1 MRCHLASHWF
11 PGLETEEVRPD
22 EPDQHSA
29 HTIERRRRGGSQA
42 GSGSGRSA
50 LTWERVIRAVAG
62 AAVLSVAGV
71 AAIVSY
77 SHIYELGRT
86 HGQTGAAARP
96 LPLSVDG
103 LIVAASL
110 VLLIEARAGQ
120 SGPPLARVMLG
131 LGVAA
136 TIAANI
142 AYGAAY
148 GLTGAAVSAW
158 PAVAFIGSAEL
169 LVASIRRAR
178 PVPATIPAEVAVPAV
193 SRYTTGAVS
202 QRVLV
207 PEVVRVQAGKAFADE
222 LSAGE
227 VPSIRLIRSRMHVGQ
242 ARAQQIRGYLAAVD
256 ER

>member
-1 MRCHLASHWF
+1 MNQTSIQLVPSNGGTVAGAK
-11 PGLETEEVRPD
+11 PG
-22 EPDQHSA
+22 Q
-29 HTIERRRRGGSQA
+29 Q
-42 GSGSGRSA
+42 SGRSA
-50 LTWERVIRAVAG
+50 LAGDRAISAIAS
-62 AAVLSVAGV
+62 AAVLSVAAV

-77 SHIYELGRT
+77 THIYELGRT
-86 HGQTGAAARP
+86 HGQAGAAARL

-110 VLLIEARAGQ
+110 VLLIEARAGRP
-120 SGPPLARVMLG
+120 GPALARVMLG

-169 LVASIRRAR
+169 LVACIRRTR
-178 PVPATIPAEVAVPAV
+178 PVLTTTPAETAVPAR
-193 SRYTTGAVS
+193 SGYMAAAVPQS
-202 QRVLV
+202 VAL
-207 PEVVRVQAGKAFADE
+207 PEAVRVNADNVFASE

-242 ARAQQIRGYLAAVD
+242 ARAQQIRGHLSGIM
-256 ER
+256 

>member
-1 MRCHLASHWF
+1 MNPTSIQPAPPDGGTMAEAK
-11 PGLETEEVRPD
+11 PGQE
-22 EPDQHSA
+22 
-29 HTIERRRRGGSQA
+29 
-42 GSGSGRSA
+42 SGRSA
-50 LTWERVIRAVAG
+50 LAGERAIRAAAA
-62 AAVLSVAGV
+62 AAVLSVAAV

-86 HGQTGAAARP
+86 HGQTGAAARL

-110 VLLIEARAGQ
+110 VLLIEARAGR

-136 TIAANI
+136 TIAAKI

-148 GLTGAAVSAW
+148 GLTGATVSAW

-169 LVASIRRAR
+169 LMASIRRTH
-178 PVPATIPAEVAVPAV
+178 PVPATIPAEVAVPAE
-193 SRYTTGAVS
+193 SGYTAGAVP
-202 QRVLV
+202 QPVPV
-207 PEVVRVQAGKAFADE
+207 PEAVRVQAGRAFASE
-222 LSAGE
+222 LSMGE

-242 ARAQQIRGYLAAVD
+242 ARAQQIRSYLAGIC
-256 ER
+256 EN

>member
-1 MRCHLASHWF
+1 MNPSSTQPTPSNGAAVAAAR
-11 PGLETEEVRPD
+11 PGQE
-22 EPDQHSA
+22 
-29 HTIERRRRGGSQA
+29 
-42 GSGSGRSA
+42 SGRSA
-50 LTWERVIRAVAG
+50 LTGERAIRAVAG

-71 AAIVSY
+71 AAVVSY

-86 HGQTGAAARP
+86 HGQTSAAARL

-110 VLLIEARAGQ
+110 VLLIEACAGR
-120 SGPPLARVMLG
+120 SGTPLARVMLG

-169 LVASIRRAR
+169 LVASIRRTR
-178 PVPATIPAEVAVPAV
+178 PVPETIPAEVAVPAV
-193 SRYTTGAVS
+193 SGYTAGAVP
-202 QRVLV
+202 QRVPV
-207 PEVVRVQAGKAFADE
+207 PEAVRAQAGKAFTGE

-242 ARAQQIRGYLAAVD
+242 ARAQQIHGYLAAVD
-256 ER
+256 EG